1 MKKSKVLFI
10 SPFILDG
17 LYGGSMGSR
26 SKMELLSNHFDVTTV
41 SFPRQQDRNDALRAD
56 IELQGTTSKM
66 ATVLANVGLLSGR
79 LTWSAMKQLKQ
90 IIASREHDLVFLDTS
105 YYGWI
110 ARYCRR
116 IGIPC
121 VAMIHNVEYDFEVN
135 RLKSGQWAY
144 FPSFLAAWV
153 NERLTTRFVNAL
165 ISLHKEDALRL
176 KAVYGREAEFH
187 WPVLMKDTLAADAV
201 LAPARDAQGTVRILF
216 VGTSF
221 YGNMEAVLF
230 FINKVMPL
238 IDRSVPVEFQI
249 VGRGFEQHKDL
260 EKLDPRVR
268 IYGKVD
274 SVEAFYQ
281 GAGIVVAPIFSGAG
295 MKVKIAEAMM
305 YGKPV
310 IASQFALVGYE
321 QSVDQDNLIRC
332 DTPAQFA
339 DAVKR
344 LVSAG
349 QLASPRNREEFQD
362 RYSYD
367 AALRYIAPINT
378 YLAQVSEGAS
388 NAYA

>member
-1 MKKSKVLFI
+1 
-10 SPFILDG
+10 
-17 LYGGSMGSR
+17 
-26 SKMELLSNHFDVTTV
+26 MELLSEHFDVTTV

-56 IELQGTTSKM
+56 IELKGTTSKVST
-66 ATVLANVGLLSGR
+66 ALANVGLLSGR
-79 LTWSAMKQLKQ
+79 LTRSTMKQLKQ
-90 IIASREHDLVFLDTS
+90 IIARREHDLVFLDTS
-105 YYGWI
+105 YYGWL
-110 ARYCRR
+110 ARYCRS
-116 IGIPC
+116 IGVPC

-144 FPSFLAAWV
+144 FPSFLSAWV

-165 ISLHKEDALRL
+165 ISLHKEDGQRL
-176 KAVYGREAEFH
+176 KALYGREAEFH
-187 WPVLMKDTLAADAV
+187 WPVLMRDTLAPGT
-201 LAPARDAQGTVRILF
+201 APARNAGDKVGILF

-221 YGNMEAVLF
+221 YGNMEAVQF

-238 IDRSVPVEFQI
+238 IDRTIPVEFQV
-249 VGRGFEQHKDL
+249 VGRGFEQHKDM

-281 GAGIVVAPIFSGAG
+281 DAAIVVAPIFSGAG

-310 IASQFALVGYE
+310 IASPFALIGYE
-321 QSVDQDNLIRC
+321 QSIDQENLISC

-339 DAVKR
+339 EAVHR
-344 LVSAG
+344 LASSGHMV
-349 QLASPRNREEFQD
+349 SPRNREEFQE

-367 AALRYIAPINT
+367 AALRYIAPINA
-378 YLAQVSEGAS
+378 YLARVSKGEGH
-388 NAYA
+388 AYA